1 MIMQYFQYIACIIT
15 IMAGAYAL
23 FAPENAVALS
33 GLVPKGGR
41 GRTEI
46 RCAMGAMYLA
56 LGVTPFF
63 LGDVA
68 FKVLGIAYLSIAV
81 VRLISIFVDKS
92 ATSSNW
98 ASLALEFVCGVVLV
112 L

>member
-1 MIMQYFQYIACIIT
+1 MILQYLQYLACIIT
-15 IMAGAYAL
+15 IIAGLFALFSPEQAVSMAGL
-23 FAPENAVALS
+23 TL
-33 GLVPKGGR
+33 KGGR

-46 RCAMGAMYLA
+46 RCAMGALYIA

-63 LGDVA
+63 LGVTA
-68 FKVLGIAYLSIAV
+68 YRMLGIAYLAIAL
-81 VRLISIFVDKS
+81 VRIVSIFVDKS

-98 ASLALEFVCGVVLV
+98 ASFALELVCGVILV

>member
-1 MIMQYFQYIACIIT
+1 MILQYLQYIACLIT
-15 IMAGAYAL
+15 IIAGVYAL
-23 FAPENAVALS
+23 FSPDNAVALS

-46 RCAMGAMYLA
+46 RCAMGAMYIA
-56 LGVTPFF
+56 LGVAPLF
-63 LGDVA
+63 LGSTA
-68 FKVLGIAYLSIAV
+68 FQVLGIAYLAIAV

-92 ATSSNW
+92 ATTSNW
-98 ASLALEFVCGVVLV
+98 ASLALEVVCGVVLV

>member
-1 MIMQYFQYIACIIT
+1 MILQYLQYIACLIT
-15 IMAGAYAL
+15 IIAGVYAL
-23 FAPENAVALS
+23 FSPDNAVALS

-46 RCAMGAMYLA
+46 RCAMGAMYIA
-56 LGVTPFF
+56 LGVAPLF
-63 LGDVA
+63 LGATA
-68 FKVLGIAYLSIAV
+68 FQVLGIAYLAIAV

-92 ATSSNW
+92 ATTSNW
-98 ASLALEFVCGVVLV
+98 ASLALEVVCGVVLV